1 MSKVIYISEVN
12 EVPLKGKVILDFYAD
27 WCGPCKK
34 LGPIFEKL
42 SDEYPNITFIKIDTD
57 KAEELAKKY
66 QISAL
71 PSVLYLN
78 DGEVISIIKGFNE
91 EKIKSELEELNN
103 L

>member
-1 MSKVIYISEVN
+1 MSRIIYISEVN
-12 EVPLKGKVILDFYAD
+12 EVPSKGKVILDFYAD

-57 KAEELAKKY
+57 KADEITKKY

-78 DGEVISIIKGFNE
+78 DGEVISIIKGFNA

>member
-1 MSKVIYISEVN
+1 M
-12 EVPLKGKVILDFYAD
+12 
-27 WCGPCKK
+27 
-34 LGPIFEKL
+34 
-42 SDEYPNITFIKIDTD
+42 ITFIKIDTD

-78 DGEVISIIKGFNE
+78 DGEVISIIKGFNA